1 MDKFEYKV
9 RAEEIKTLIA
19 DGDYTEAAAIAD
31 TIDWRR
37 VKSVMMLCTV
47 SDVYKINRRYEESKE
62 ILLLAYERH
71 PGGRLIVYSLCEL
84 CLKLGEFVQAI
95 EYYKEFVQVAP
106 KDNGRYIL
114 QYKIYEAQDVSL
126 EERIAVLEE
135 LKRRDYREKWAYE
148 LAYLYHRVGLSTK
161 CVEECDEIFVWF
173 GEGRY
178 VTKALELKQLHAPL
192 TEEQMVKLDKAKQ
205 NIGYSEMDNF
215 QEEFANS
222 ADGEEASETS
232 YADYG
237 ETAEEMLMEEE
248 AGEGQIEDFD
258 TREYNPEG
266 EQEVFSEP
274 DEMDISI
281 KPVDVSQYN
290 TINLQQELAESMKEI
305 LLDVPEPE
313 SQVLPEPNHAAE
325 IRRVNET
332 EVYFGDTAD
341 MGVQE
346 ETVQNPSRET
356 VQEVVQEAAE
366 SNKPSFSNTGIIKTF
381 IKPSG
386 YDDILTQEYD
396 GQIGLVMPE
405 EEKIEK
411 QITGQLRIE
420 DILVE
425 WEKQKKEIELKRME
439 EVRNKVR
446 KQTDTLFADFDEATK
461 SGLLEKLEKA
471 MVAAVIKEEESRR
484 TSPSIIKVA
493 DIGDESKLSEKD
505 KMPEADL
512 PSPEPEDEEVQR
524 LLAKEDVVPEE
535 EDETQADIEN
545 ETQAEIQAETAMFET
560 GSWEAVE
567 EAEEMN
573 EDSAIKETA
582 VEKRSSATA
591 EDAPVAAEAQG
602 PADRELSDSEKE
614 VFGRFVH
621 HKRTKRQLI
630 EVLDNISMAAY
641 TGNVIITGEEGTGAI
656 QVAKGLIKEVQ
667 QSDSNFSGKVAKISA
682 DTLNKKDVALTFSK
696 LENGA
701 IIIERASR
709 LKAET
714 VKKLLKVLEQENTGY
729 IVILEDIKPAMNKLV
744 EANAELD
751 KAFNLRID
759 LEALDDQSLV
769 AFAKKYAEELEYAI
783 DDFGVLALHTR
794 IADMQTSDHEV
805 TVAEVQELVE
815 EAIYYA
821 DKKNPKHFF
830 DILVGKR
837 YDEEDMIILRER
849 DFMHY

>member
-1 MDKFEYKV
+1 MDKYEYKV
-9 RAEEIKTLIA
+9 RVEEMKTLIA
-19 DGDYTEAAAIAD
+19 EGDYEAAAAIAD

-106 KDNGRYIL
+106 KDSGRYIL

-148 LAYLYHRVGLSTK
+148 LAYLYHRVGLGSK
-161 CVEECDEIFVWF
+161 CVEECNELFASW

-192 TEEQMVKLDKAKQ
+192 TDEQAVSLEKAKQ
-205 NIGYSEMDNF
+205 SVAYSELDNYR
-215 QEEFANS
+215 EEFSNS
-222 ADGEEASETS
+222 ADEEEDSEASS
-232 YADYG
+232 ADYN
-237 ETAEEMLMEEE
+237 EAEEESSME
-248 AGEGQIEDFD
+248 FD
-258 TREYNPEG
+258 TREYNFE
-266 EQEVFSEP
+266 ERQEIPQESE
-274 DEMDISI
+274 EMDIRI

-305 LLDVPEPE
+305 LFENPDVEAPEPE
-313 SQVLPEPNHAAE
+313 AQILPERNPTDE
-325 IRRVNET
+325 IRMINET

-341 MGVQE
+341 IGVQE
-346 ETVQNPSRET
+346 EIVPQP
-356 VQEVVQEAAE
+356 VQETITELPQNDKT
-366 SNKPSFSNTGIIKTF
+366 SLSNTGIIKTF

-386 YDDILTQEYD
+386 YDEILTQEYD

-420 DILVE
+420 DILAE
-425 WEKQKKEIELKRME
+425 WERQKREIEQKRME
-439 EVRNKVR
+439 EVRTKVR
-446 KQTDTLFADFDEATK
+446 KQTDTLFANFDEETK
-461 SGLLEKLEKA
+461 TGLLEKLEKA
-471 MVAAVIKEEESRR
+471 MVAAVIKEEESKRGA
-484 TSPSIIKVA
+484 PNIIKVA
-493 DIGDESKLSEKD
+493 DIGAEDKPGEK
-505 KMPEADL
+505 ELHEDL
-512 PSPEPEDEEVQR
+512 QNAEPEDEEIQR
-524 LLAKEDVVPEE
+524 MLSM
-535 EDETQADIEN
+535 EDELPEAEEN
-545 ETQAEIQAETAMFET
+545 AAEEETAMDEEISIEEEISAEEIFAEEEEPADT
-560 GSWEAVE
+560 KELAEE
-567 EAEEMN
+567 EAPEAPEALAEE
-573 EDSAIKETA
+573 ET
-582 VEKRSSATA
+582 ST
-591 EDAPVAAEAQG
+591 AAEASG
-602 PADRELSDSEKE
+602 EGSNSPHRELSDSENE
-614 VFGRFVH
+614 AFGRFVH

-630 EVLDNISMAAY
+630 EVLDNISLAAY

-667 QSDSNFSGKVAKISA
+667 QSDSNFSGKVAKVSA
-682 DTLNKKDVALTFSK
+682 DTLNKKDVTATLSK

-709 LKAET
+709 MKGET

-729 IVILEDIKPAMNKLV
+729 IVILEDIKPAMN
-744 EANAELD
+744 ELIESYEELG

-769 AFAKKYAEELEYAI
+769 AFARKYAEELEYSI
-783 DDFGVLALHTR
+783 DEFGVLALHTR

-805 TVAEVQELVE
+805 TVAEVQEMVE
-815 EAIYYA
+815 EAIYFA

-837 YDEEDMIILRER
+837 YDEDDMIILREK